1 MRPKGSPVVLEQRRR
16 HAVAMLKQGMK
27 TAAVAKA
34 LKVSAVSVG
43 RWKKTLEA
51 GGVKA
56 LSAKPVPGR
65 PLKLDLTQRQRLG
78 QLLLKGPAHF
88 GYHTELWTLE
98 RVAEVIAQTFDVTYD
113 PSQVW
118 RILLALGWS
127 CQKPE
132 SRARER
138 DEKAI
143 ARWRKVDWPRI
154 KKSHK
159 NRGNHTVPG

>member
-1 MRPKGSPVVLEQRRR
+1 MRPKGSPVALEQRRR
-16 HAVAMLKQGMK
+16 NAVAMLKQGVK
-27 TAAVAKA
+27 PSAVARA
-34 LKVSAVSVG
+34 LNVSLVSVG
-43 RWKKTLEA
+43 RWNRALAE

-56 LSAKPVPGR
+56 LAAKPVPGR
-65 PLKLDLTQRQRLG
+65 PPKLDESKRQRIG

-88 GYHTELWTLE
+88 GYPTQLWTLE
-98 RVAEVIAQTFDVTYD
+98 RIAEVIEKTYGVSYD

-118 RILLALGWS
+118 RILLSLGWS

-154 KKSHK
+154 KKS
-159 NRGNHTVPG
+159 RGNRENRAVSR

>member
-1 MRPKGSPVVLEQRRR
+1 MRPKGSPAVLEQRRR
-16 HAVAMLKQGMK
+16 NAVALLKQGLKPAM
-27 TAAVAKA
+27 VAEA
-34 LKVSAVSVG
+34 LKVSSVSVG
-43 RWKKTLEA
+43 RWKKALDE
-51 GGVKA
+51 GGVRA
-56 LSAKPVPGR
+56 LAAKPVPGR
-65 PLKLDLTQRQRLG
+65 PSKLDPAQRRQIG

-88 GYHTELWTLE
+88 GYQTQLWTLE
-98 RVAEVIAQTFDVTYD
+98 RIAEVIEKTFDVTYD

-118 RILLALGWS
+118 RILLSLGWS

-154 KKSHK
+154 KKSRK
-159 NRGNHTVPG
+159 DGEKRAVSG